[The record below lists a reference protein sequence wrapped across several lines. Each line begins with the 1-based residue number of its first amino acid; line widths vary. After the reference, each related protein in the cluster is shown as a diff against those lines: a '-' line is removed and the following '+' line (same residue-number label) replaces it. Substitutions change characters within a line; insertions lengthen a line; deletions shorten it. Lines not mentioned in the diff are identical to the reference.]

1 MKEERQNTPMNAIQ
15 PPAHK
20 RSVWIDS
27 YQIPVYTD
35 LKRADEILYA
45 TDTQILGKPKK
56 NYFAMVDL
64 GAPTE
69 EVVSGELKKRSF
81 NVLSGATEN
90 ALTPW
95 RRVLPES
102 FRRGAEAAVINTA
115 RQAGAFS
122 IKTGLALM
130 NKMGEAAAAGTGG
143 AYIPT
148 EADRQRAQE
157 EYQRS
162 QKWADDFNNK
172 VKAVVGLFTKRAGL
186 EKTQKDGFLY
196 DLGSGAGSVL
206 TSIAA
211 LAITRNPAIMS
222 AIFGAAE
229 GQGTYEQ
236 AIEAGV
242 EPVKAYKLGL
252 SNAAWIA
259 ATEFVGDKLFLKLLN
274 VNGVLD
280 KFTSKALKSIKKK
293 PLSVQGGTA
302 AAIGAARGGMIEG
315 VQEATQSIGSNV
327 INDVGGVEDTSWRE
341 KAKQALYEGFIAFIL
356 GGVPGGA
363 AAGGNFFVYRQNIAK
378 NLMAAGVKEEEAHKV
393 ATELANTAI
402 SEDFTKEALGSVSGE
417 INSPLTA
424 EDRDAGTFKATLTQA
439 QQRKVEHNAWD
450 AREQLKKEAQEAG
463 MSEEEAEQTAEIAHA
478 NQLAFYRLT
487 GIAPEEM
494 RYMKIDVLG
503 PSQTEQSPLVYN
515 QAAMYRNPARSLA
528 EFVEFYNQNKE
539 NPKEQNKS
547 FYRFSTAS
555 GAEVDVPFNRVKHI
569 DKRHSFSKE
578 QWSALERSIDNLEY
592 AYYVPGVKGENDGV
606 QFLCKINTPLG
617 KAGVTLEVLPNGRVL
632 LDTAVFDS
640 SENIDNWAKNEPLQR
655 PSHKKP
661 VLVGSGIDNSI
672 AGLQDFVKT
681 QEMFAPDNNTL
692 LQEGKNL
699 FAPDETVARKFK
711 ADVKAVL
718 SDKNTPNNTKVDMG
732 VIPPLYEKL
741 GLPKQEL
748 KTNKLALRKA
758 LGLLTQEELKA
769 DKNLHNHNVPQEVV
783 ENLPKLLADPVAVFR
798 SNTKPGAYVAVL
810 NEKAGKDQIVAIL
823 RPSPKENGFTFIP
836 TVYEH
841 GKFDKFVEST
851 VRKNNV
857 VYIDKNRMS
866 LPEPLIQA
874 GTIGKNILTNSIRTK
889 EDFVNPYLYFQQPN
903 SYDAQG
909 RARTDTPQFKAWFA
923 GSKVVDENGEP
934 LVVYHGTKS
943 DFGIFD
949 LTKGGR
955 SNEEASIGFWFSPSK
970 DVADNFVKG
979 IWYGDKEKKLMPL
992 YLNLKNPKIYEAAK
1006 IDYAALN
1013 KLNERITS
1021 LEEENNAL
1029 YNKTG
1034 MGNIRRASSWMHL
1047 SEEDF
1052 LEASKYMDKEDA
1064 FNARKFLINEKELA
1078 KLRFQKEK
1086 IVKNDAYHQYQNDLD
1101 LFSEFYFHKYGS
1113 KDYVSGSHLT
1123 GAGRKN
1129 AKQAAEKLREKLIK
1143 EGYDGIIIKDTKFD
1157 AVEGK
1162 PVSQIVAFFP
1172 EQIKSVY
1179 NRGTWDADNPN
1190 IYYQTAYHGSPHEFT
1205 RFSTDAIGTVAYAQN
1220 NQNPSFA
1227 EELDAVLKAAP
1238 NQTEKAVVGR
1248 VSPQLSTAAKEHGLN
1263 IDGYVHNIDTSAV
1276 RHIINRHGNE
1286 KQEAAR
1292 GQIAI
1297 TGEDFK
1303 TIPEIIY
1310 NPDFVAFGGKNA
1322 KGKDLI
1328 VFGKNMPDGSS
1339 VYVEEIRTGKKTLT
1353 TSSMRKY
1360 KSGMD
1365 SSSFAK
1371 RISNAHS
1378 TNPGTISIVGKEDF
1392 VNTWPD
1398 NYTLGQEGE
1407 NLFAPSQT
1415 SLNTYKEDLK
1425 KAQAGTLKTGQ
1436 LIRIGRIGLY
1446 ERLGFAEKPFGL
1458 SVNVLKKI
1466 TEGKHNVKIQD
1477 IENLPQL
1484 IADPVA
1490 VFKSRTDQNSLVA
1503 VVSAKDNSN
1512 RQVITILRDTQG
1524 KINVIPSMYG
1534 KDNFNSFV
1542 ASNIKEGNLIYIDE
1556 EKALKTIR
1564 PQELQLLKEDSL
1576 KGSIYNIRR
1585 KEEFVNALPDNYTL
1599 GQEGE
1604 NLFAPDTQTAQ
1615 RFKAQVRKALSDQS
1629 VAAGALF
1636 DMGNLPAIY
1645 VKLGLPHGSLKTNK
1659 TTLLKATGKAGRNLH
1674 KVPQEVLENLPALVA
1689 DPKAVFKSSPNSTNP
1704 NGYVVVLDATNDEG
1718 KQIIAAISPNKKGA
1732 EGFSFIPSVYDKG
1745 NFENFVRKTAEEGGV
1760 LYIKEKDS
1768 DIWGPLQSRPL
1779 HNQSP
1784 TNSIRTKE
1792 DFVKGKLLKYNKNYQ
1807 AKQEYYQSRPEPR
1820 GSVTIDEEANRA
1832 IIKIFQK
1839 GDASTIVHEL
1849 AHVQLAMLARAR
1861 GVSADEE
1868 FAQLTADLDAWLG
1881 APEENGRYS
1890 TPQQEKF
1897 AQGFE
1902 GYLAAGK
1909 APNKQLESVFEK
1921 FAQWLA
1927 EIYQA
1932 AKEYLKITPEVK
1944 SIFDRL
1950 LAPQAQIQK
1959 SKIGSKLD
1967 AAKKLVEQMKRGQG
1981 MDFEGLS
1988 IQDIKELLKTL
1999 SVRKP
2004 AAPKQDLLKDL
2015 RKHGA
2020 EYANA
2025 GKIDKEAYKNAK
2037 IYDKKGGVDDRPD
2050 VWLQKH
2056 GYMEFEESTEETLA
2070 AAYDLIQRALAGE
2083 KVYRIEDQVVAQARA
2098 AFEENMATIL
2108 QLFPDIKTAQETLKS
2123 IAQLEK
2129 MGYRAVEAKDLEL
2142 LRRTLSNLETMA
2154 GQVEAENTK
2163 LSADAV
2169 EKKRQKFEQD
2179 ALRIKKRVMTELDKR
2194 QLAHK
2199 EDMKKLLKHAKTP
2212 QEIHDVL
2219 TGILEQMEA
2228 AWAQT
2233 DEGKRDLRKLA
2244 VPDTNWDKVRVEL
2257 LKRFNDIAA
2266 AAQEEVRQAQQTLS
2280 KLPLMGFLSEEQA
2293 AAKEKAEKVLKESNL
2308 DGKYVMAM
2316 QAVLRGIPHIT
2327 YADVAKYSAVLARS
2341 NKRYRL
2347 LTEKNINEFINH
2359 AKKMQE
2365 RNYKKYM
2372 RGKLSALF
2380 NRKTYEKLGSVKR
2393 AKYTPYMLKFL
2404 EDASKIWGG
2413 SQQAALRY
2421 YEAAVESID
2430 PDNPPS
2436 VFQALINRVLWIKA
2450 DPGGEVTMQDLH
2462 AFYEDAL
2469 AAVRGDAAQKR
2480 LDGERRALQEA
2491 NIRLAA
2497 CLSLKERKLP
2507 KGIVT
2512 YLLHGGVDL
2521 QTFIDIAFGQY
2532 ETDMYES
2539 DPLPSRAEQSL
2550 AALKK
2555 IAAGSEEETVPGL
2568 RPDFVQYGGTPD
2580 VTFIWGDNNKGLQ
2593 HIAQK
2598 HGADIL
2604 PQVIDTVVAG
2614 RVERFTASKKTLV
2627 LQKGN
2632 IEAVL
2637 SLDEH
2642 GKQKTWLL
2650 TGWDATS
2657 PKGNKK
2663 RTDANGQ
2670 VSTGSAATQT
2680 LPTFSRQ
2687 DLGAVLNNSI
2697 AQKEGQIKAGKRKIN
2712 FRDVLAPETN
2722 QIKEAVFN
2730 AQINKDILRA
2740 VGTAYQL
2747 KTSQQILDKIAEMQK
2762 DTMQLTNYA
2771 FVKDQ
2776 ANGEVIATLFKNGKP
2791 LTYNVPRVQTINRL
2805 EALTFWIWN
2814 QNHIFVDTANGAE
2827 DYGLSG
2833 RLHYAYGSDQLGKLL
2848 AWLTP
2853 QDVQAAKNLQGL
2865 VEKHYEQE
2873 SQVHQRIYGFK
2884 LPKVEF
2890 YFPSVTERITDTI
2903 DLKQEF
2909 VQNSKS
2915 PSFIKKRV
2923 TSRRVIQR
2931 IVNPI
2936 DLALKHLRRAGEF
2949 IFEAENYAANK
2960 RIFKD
2965 RDVESAFL
2973 EKFGQ
2978 QDGKKLY
2985 SKFMALLDQQAPQKA
3000 QVKDE
3005 FYSVMNKL
3013 FNGWVKAVMGLKP
3026 ITGIKQFA
3034 SSVSFAENMPWDL
3047 WTKWFA
3053 EGLTNPRKTADF
3065 MLKASPYIQAR
3076 YDMGGM
3082 NEYTA
3087 RAMASDEVAPI
3098 KSRWNTFTNFMLIN
3112 TRLGDKASL
3121 IFGGYPYM
3129 KYLLEVKGLSQ
3140 QEAARVFEKQAT
3152 RTLQSSLRVH
3162 LSQGQANAD
3171 SFGARVFLVFKNQQL
3186 QYVRKVVDAYV
3197 QFKNGEISQ
3206 SKFAKTAFIYL
3217 ILNPMVYTALTLG
3230 WFAADDDDWEEDLKN
3245 LLTSPVSQFFGA
3257 YPFGEGVAGFFVDN
3271 AASLV
3276 SEGKLTA
3283 PRQMGL
3289 PMFDDITRD
3298 VAKAVRTVNADELDT
3313 MGFINIFLAVAKY
3326 TGLPTQSVMNMGG
3339 GLVDIVTGKPV
3350 RGSLR
3355 AVGYTQNRAGKITG
3369 DKE

>member
-1 MKEERQNTPMNAIQ
+1 MQDFLTAQAQR
-15 PPAHK
+15 
-20 RSVWIDS
+20 RSVYLADRRLM
-27 YQIPVYTD
+27 VNTT
-35 LKRADEILYA
+35 LTRAKDIRFAVDMEL
-45 TDTQILGKPKK
+45 DKQSRD
-56 NYFAMVDL
+56 NYFALTQMDRSVPDMTRGIL
-64 GAPTE
+64 GQ
-69 EVVSGELKKRSF
+69 
-81 NVLSGATEN
+81 
-90 ALTPW
+90 
-95 RRVLPES
+95 
-102 FRRGAEAAVINTA
+102 AAKGV
-115 RQAGAFS
+115 
-122 IKTGLALM
+122 
-130 NKMGEAAAAGTGG
+130 AGTGTDLFLTMQRLTAAG
-143 AYIPT
+143 LSSAGRYVQKQRELSAASADFLAGRTTAAQTNERYQQI
-148 EADRQRAQE
+148 EAKYNELTRLGRNALDIMKQNHQAFME
-157 EYQRS
+157 
-162 QKWADDFNNK
+162 
-172 VKAVVGLFTKRAGL
+172 RAGL
-186 EKTQKDGFLY
+186 AKDEKDGFVY
-196 DLGSGAGSVL
+196 DFANGLTTLGAGVGATVITGNPAAASVL
-206 TSIAA
+206 FGLYASRQDYEEA
-211 LAITRNPAIMS
+211 LENGITPGRAML
-222 AIFGAAE
+222 AGLAGGTMEGALE
-229 GQGTYEQ
+229 H
-236 AIEAGV
+236 
-242 EPVKAYKLGL
+242 LGL
-252 SNAAWIA
+252 SGLEKIFKGKGILRA
-259 ATEFVGDKLFLKLLN
+259 GLK
-274 VNGVLD
+274 G
-280 KFTSKALKSIKKK
+280 FIT
-293 PLSVQGGTA
+293 
-302 AAIGAARGGMIEG
+302 
-315 VQEATQSIGSNV
+315 EATQEGSQQTAEEF
-327 INDVGGVEDTSWRE
+327 IMQHFGGREKSFEDTFVDIAYSALLGGLTGAPISMVMNFAQSQFEEQGLKPPEAKAFARLAVESATSQAAQKMAHDTLRDVTSPLNYPNADPVQAAQDFGQMVKTEPDRAIMRKIYNVAERMEE
-341 KAKQALYEGFIAFIL
+341 KALNAGFDEPTAQLMGKIEQSRANSIYNLAGIKPGSQADMAEVQFL
-356 GGVPGGA
+356 PA
-363 AAGGNFFVYRQNIAK
+363 AKPVDDWETQREQ
-378 NLMAAGVKEEEAHKV
+378 HQQ
-393 ATELANTAI
+393 
-402 SEDFTKEALGSVSGE
+402 
-417 INSPLTA
+417 
-424 EDRDAGTFKATLTQA
+424 RQA
-439 QQRKVEHNAWD
+439 QQRA
-450 AREQLKKEAQEAG
+450 QQEA
-463 MSEEEAEQTAEIAHA
+463 EFDRKLAEA
-478 NQLAFYRLT
+478 NLT
-487 GIAPEEM
+487 D
-494 RYMKIDVLG
+494 KDLLF
-503 PSQTEQSPLVYN
+503 QSA
-515 QAAMYRNPARSLA
+515 AAMYRNPARSLA

-592 AYYVPGVKGENDGV
+592 AYYVPGMKGENDGV

-640 SENIDNWAKNEPLQR
+640 NANIDNWAKNEPLQR

-681 QEMFAPDNNTL
+681 QEMFAPDSNTL
-692 LQEGKNL
+692 WQEGKNL

-889 EDFVNPYLYFQQPN
+889 EDFVNTLPDTNTLWQGGLFDNQLELFGSQAEQEDAPSPAQEDLGVEVNSLFTQEELEADLPPFKPTEKPARIEDFGEKILGARKDVWGKYKHALEEEIPSTAENVTLGKFFPEPN
-903 SYDAQG
+903 YDAAIRQGITADTLAAVKALRDSIPAKPQRSYRQGQWLETLKYVRALSLQLLNGQLSTQQLQQMLQQGG
-909 RARTDTPQFKAWFA
+909 RAVSSLTETISFYQDLGYPLFTKARGYTMHVQNYLVYNGHRFAEPTPIYEFKRGWR
-923 GSKVVDENGEP
+923 S
-934 LVVYHGTKS
+934 VYG
-943 DFGIFD
+943 
-949 LTKGGR
+949 
-955 SNEEASIGFWFSPSK
+955 SPSK
-970 DVADNFVKG
+970 
-979 IWYGDKEKKLMPL
+979 
-992 YLNLKNPKIYEAAK
+992 
-1006 IDYAALN
+1006 
-1013 KLNERITS
+1013 
-1021 LEEENNAL
+1021 EETL
-1029 YNKTG
+1029 
-1034 MGNIRRASSWMHL
+1034 
-1047 SEEDF
+1047 
-1052 LEASKYMDKEDA
+1052 A
-1064 FNARKFLINEKELA
+1064 FARKF
-1078 KLRFQKEK
+1078 F
-1086 IVKNDAYHQYQNDLD
+1086 
-1101 LFSEFYFHKYGS
+1101 
-1113 KDYVSGSHLT
+1113 
-1123 GAGRKN
+1123 
-1129 AKQAAEKLREKLIK
+1129 
-1143 EGYDGIIIKDTKFD
+1143 
-1157 AVEGK
+1157 
-1162 PVSQIVAFFP
+1162 
-1172 EQIKSVY
+1172 
-1179 NRGTWDADNPN
+1179 
-1190 IYYQTAYHGSPHEFT
+1190 
-1205 RFSTDAIGTVAYAQN
+1205 
-1220 NQNPSFA
+1220 
-1227 EELDAVLKAAP
+1227 
-1238 NQTEKAVVGR
+1238 TEKAVKGAAPTKLDLYQKVRTGEVVIGKKIASGKYIDLKGGFTKVADAQKYLEENQAHLEALLEAKR
-1248 VSPQLSTAAKEHGLN
+1248 KMPDVRRKINEERIGKVYRPAGTVVTPERFMQEFGFRGVQFGNWVEQERRAQDLNNAYDALLDMANLLHIPSRAVSLDGQLGLAFGARGIPGAAAHYEHKQVVINLTKTQGAGSLGHEWWHALDNYFGKTSGQDAMQTVNPSSALRPEMKAAFEEVVRVTKEVLGERSRAVDSLRSKNYWSTNSEMTARAFESYLVYKAKQLGFRNDYLANIVHPDAFLRFGQDKYPYPFDNEMPVLAAAFDNFFNTIKTRENQKGYTLYQEDADISFDFGANVSPAG
-1263 IDGYVHNIDTSAV
+1263 
-1276 RHIINRHGNE
+1276 
-1286 KQEAAR
+1286 AR
-1292 GQIAI
+1292 GSVSFDPQNNTAI
-1297 TGEDFK
+1297 IRAVSADDKSTVIHELYHVWRRDLKRAEQVSSEGEFLELMQRLRD
-1303 TIPEIIY
+1303 IDA
-1310 NPDFVAFGGKNA
+1310 NSQD
-1322 KGKDLI
+1322 
-1328 VFGKNMPDGSS
+1328 
-1339 VYVEEIRTGKKTLT
+1339 YVLRYISRTSLLT
-1353 TSSMRKY
+1353 TSQRQIMLQTIQQRGGKKYIEALARQDELDAQDAVAMFVRRGFEENFAVLAEKYFMKGVAPSAAY
-1360 KSGMD
+1360 KS
-1365 SSSFAK
+1365 
-1371 RISNAHS
+1371 
-1378 TNPGTISIVGKEDF
+1378 
-1392 VNTWPD
+1392 
-1398 NYTLGQEGE
+1398 
-1407 NLFAPSQT
+1407 
-1415 SLNTYKEDLK
+1415 
-1425 KAQAGTLKTGQ
+1425 
-1436 LIRIGRIGLY
+1436 
-1446 ERLGFAEKPFGL
+1446 
-1458 SVNVLKKI
+1458 
-1466 TEGKHNVKIQD
+1466 
-1477 IENLPQL
+1477 
-1484 IADPVA
+1484 
-1490 VFKSRTDQNSLVA
+1490 
-1503 VVSAKDNSN
+1503 
-1512 RQVITILRDTQG
+1512 
-1524 KINVIPSMYG
+1524 
-1534 KDNFNSFV
+1534 
-1542 ASNIKEGNLIYIDE
+1542 
-1556 EKALKTIR
+1556 
-1564 PQELQLLKEDSL
+1564 
-1576 KGSIYNIRR
+1576 
-1585 KEEFVNALPDNYTL
+1585 
-1599 GQEGE
+1599 
-1604 NLFAPDTQTAQ
+1604 
-1615 RFKAQVRKALSDQS
+1615 
-1629 VAAGALF
+1629 LF
-1636 DMGNLPAIY
+1636 D
-1645 VKLGLPHGSLKTNK
+1645 
-1659 TTLLKATGKAGRNLH
+1659 R
-1674 KVPQEVLENLPALVA
+1674 
-1689 DPKAVFKSSPNSTNP
+1689 
-1704 NGYVVVLDATNDEG
+1704 
-1718 KQIIAAISPNKKGA
+1718 
-1732 EGFSFIPSVYDKG
+1732 
-1745 NFENFVRKTAEEGGV
+1745 
-1760 LYIKEKDS
+1760 
-1768 DIWGPLQSRPL
+1768 
-1779 HNQSP
+1779 
-1784 TNSIRTKE
+1784 
-1792 DFVKGKLLKYNKNYQ
+1792 
-1807 AKQEYYQSRPEPR
+1807 
-1820 GSVTIDEEANRA
+1820 
-1832 IIKIFQK
+1832 
-1839 GDASTIVHEL
+1839 
-1849 AHVQLAMLARAR
+1849 
-1861 GVSADEE
+1861 
-1868 FAQLTADLDAWLG
+1868 
-1881 APEENGRYS
+1881 
-1890 TPQQEKF
+1890 
-1897 AQGFE
+1897 
-1902 GYLAAGK
+1902 
-1909 APNKQLESVFEK
+1909 
-1921 FAQWLA
+1921 FAQWLR
-1927 EIYQA
+1927 EIYDA
-1932 AKEYLKITPEVK
+1932 IGKEVDLAPEVQEF
-1944 SIFDRL
+1944 FDRL
-1950 LAPQAQIQK
+1950 MVREASQVD
-1959 SKIGSKLD
+1959 SKLFKGKV
-1967 AAKKLVEQMKRGQG
+1967 AQLKRLVTNIRQG
-1981 MDFEGLS
+1981 NAQEVDGLG
-1988 IQDIKELLKTL
+1988 IQDLKALLAQL
-1999 SVRKP
+1999 D
-2004 AAPKQDLLKDL
+2004 APRPKAVTRHLLKDL
-2015 RKHGA
+2015 RRFGA

-2025 GKIDKEAYKNAK
+2025 ANIDQEAYKQARVFNKA
-2037 IYDKKGGVDDRPD
+2037 GGVDDRPD

-2056 GYMEFEESTEETLA
+2056 GYMDFEESTEETLA
-2070 AAYDLIQRALAGE
+2070 AAWDMLQRALDGE
-2083 KVYRIEDQVVAQARA
+2083 IIYPQGYEEQAAQWANYKTNIDTLREVFGGSEKEAR
-2098 AFEENMATIL
+2098 
-2108 QLFPDIKTAQETLKS
+2108 KTAQAILN
-2123 IAQLEK
+2123 LEEQ
-2129 MGYRAVEAKDLEL
+2129 GYRVVEQKDLANVSLRLAEL
-2142 LRRTLSNLETMA
+2142 DRLAERLENKSQTTQDKEQADKDILRAAQKIKNALVKDLNKR
-2154 GQVEAENTK
+2154 QVEGKGEMVKRLAAAKTFKEITQ
-2163 LSADAV
+2163 AV
-2169 EKKRQKFEQD
+2169 QS
-2179 ALRIKKRVMTELDKR
+2179 TLDF
-2194 QLAHK
+2194 LNAAW
-2199 EDMKKLLKHAKTP
+2199 AKTP
-2212 QEIHDVL
+2212 QAQQEQRR
-2219 TGILEQMEA
+2219 LE
-2228 AWAQT
+2228 
-2233 DEGKRDLRKLA
+2233 
-2244 VPDTNWDKVRVEL
+2244 VPATNWDKVRRDL
-2257 LKRFNDIAA
+2257 L
-2266 AAQEEVRQAQQTLS
+2266 AQYTHIVNSAGEDVNNAYKKVAELS
-2280 KLPLMGFLSEEQA
+2280 KLITAGQALTDEQA
-2293 AAKEKAEKVLKESNL
+2293 ANLRTARQTIKTASGKMEARYVGAMEST
-2308 DGKYVMAM
+2308 
-2316 QAVLRGIPHIT
+2316 LRQIIHIT
-2327 YADVAKYSAVLARS
+2327 PQDAR
-2341 NKRYRL
+2341 NFAARYGKNAMRFKALNAAQLDLFIKEAQATQQKNYKRY
-2347 LTEKNINEFINH
+2347 I
-2359 AKKMQE
+2359 
-2365 RNYKKYM
+2365 

-2380 NRKTYEKLGSVKR
+2380 NRKAYEKLGSVRR

-2413 SQQAALRY
+2413 SQQEALKE
-2421 YEAAVESID
+2421 YEAAVEGID

-2480 LDGERRALQEA
+2480 LDGERRSVQEA

-2697 AQKEGQIKAGKRKIN
+2697 AQKEPVNKGLKKHKIN
-2712 FRDVLAPETN
+2712 FREELAPETN

-2771 FVKDQ
+2771 YVKDQ

-2791 LTYNVPRVQTINRL
+2791 VTYNAPRVQTINRL

-2814 QNHIFVDTANGAE
+2814 QNHNFVDTANGTE
-2827 DYGLSG
+2827 DFGLSG
-2833 RLHYAYGSDQLGKLL
+2833 RLHYAYGQDQLKNLFD
-2848 AWLTP
+2848 WLTP
-2853 QDVQAAKNLQGL
+2853 QDLQAAKNLQEL

-2890 YFPSVTERITDTI
+2890 YFPSVTERVTDSI

-2923 TSRRVIQR
+2923 QSQRVIQR

-2936 DLALKHLRRAGEF
+2936 DLVLKHLRRAGEF

-2985 SKFMALLDQQAPQKA
+2985 SKFMTLLDQQAPQKA

-3034 SSVSFAENMPWDL
+3034 SSISFAENMPWGL
-3047 WTKWFA
+3047 WAKWFA
-3053 EGLTNPRKTADF
+3053 EALANPRKTADF

-3076 YDMGGM
+3076 YEMGGM

-3171 SFGARVFLVFKNQQL
+3171 SFGARMFLVFKNQQL

-3217 ILNPMVYTALTLG
+3217 ILNPMVYTALTQG
-3230 WFAADDDDWEEDLKN
+3230 WFAADDDDREEDLKN

-3298 VAKAVRTVNADELDT
+3298 VAKAVKTVNADEVDT
-3313 MGFINIFLAVAKY
+3313 MEFINVFLAAAKY

>member
-81 NVLSGATEN
+81 NVLSGAAEN

-315 VQEATQSIGSNV
+315 VQETTQSIGSNV

-439 QQRKVEHNAWD
+439 QQRKVERNAWD

-515 QAAMYRNPARSLA
+515 QAAMYRNPAKTLA
-528 EFVEFYNQNKE
+528 EFKDFAQENQK
-539 NPKEQNKS
+539 NPKEKNKS
-547 FYRFSTAS
+547 FYAFAAGGVEVHVPFERAIHIDNGHQLTDQQLSAVEKELGIFEYAVQMPGVGEYNGKQVKFKGNTSQGKIGGVLEISQNGRVFLDTVFFGTDADIDNWAKENPSNAPSKKPVFISRGNISIADIVDKIKTGDTFNQAAAAMYKSPHNDFAQFYEAAQQNKGGKQSYYTHTTQS
-555 GAEVDVPFNRVKHI
+555 GVEIQIPSDTVLHDKKHPEMTAEVWTDVLNN
-569 DKRHSFSKE
+569 
-578 QWSALERSIDNLEY
+578 IDNIER
-592 AYYVPGVKGENDGV
+592 AVVPANNRSGKYMGHPILLKIKGNKGFYGVVFES
-606 QFLCKINTPLG
+606 
-617 KAGVTLEVLPNGRVL
+617 LPNGRL
-632 LDTAVFDS
+632 LATTAFQGTGEHGIDAWLQSKEGAGTPAQILFSFRRTTDNSRKGTISSHPSTISIADIVDKIKTGDTFNQAAAMY
-640 SENIDNWAKNEPLQR
+640 IDNWAKNEPLQR

-672 AGLQDFVKT
+672 AGLQDSVKT
-681 QEMFAPDNNTL
+681 QEMFAPDAQTAQRFKAQVRKALSDQSVAAGTLFDMGNLPAIYVKLGLPYGSLKTNKTTLLKAAGKAGRNLHKVPQEVLENLPALVADPKAVFKSSPNSTNPNGYVAVLDATNDEGKQIIAAISPNKKGAEGFSFIPSVYDKGNFENFVRRTAEEGGVLYIKEKDSDIWGPLQSRPLHNQSPINSIRTKEDFVNTL
-692 LQEGKNL
+692 PDTNTLWQEGKNLFAPSQTSLNTYKEDLKKAQAGTLKTGQLIRIGRIGLYERLGFAEKPFGLSVNVLKKITEGKHNVKIQDIENLPQLIADPVAVFKSRTDQNSLVAVVSAKDNSNRQVITILRDTQGKINVIPSMYGKDNFNSFVASNIKEGNLIYIDEEKALKTIRPQELQLLKEDSLKGSIYNIRRKENFVNTLPDTNTLWQEGKNL

-889 EDFVNPYLYFQQPN
+889 EDFV
-903 SYDAQG
+903 
-909 RARTDTPQFKAWFA
+909 
-923 GSKVVDENGEP
+923 
-934 LVVYHGTKS
+934 
-943 DFGIFD
+943 
-949 LTKGGR
+949 
-955 SNEEASIGFWFSPSK
+955 
-970 DVADNFVKG
+970 
-979 IWYGDKEKKLMPL
+979 
-992 YLNLKNPKIYEAAK
+992 
-1006 IDYAALN
+1006 
-1013 KLNERITS
+1013 
-1021 LEEENNAL
+1021 
-1029 YNKTG
+1029 
-1034 MGNIRRASSWMHL
+1034 
-1047 SEEDF
+1047 
-1052 LEASKYMDKEDA
+1052 
-1064 FNARKFLINEKELA
+1064 
-1078 KLRFQKEK
+1078 
-1086 IVKNDAYHQYQNDLD
+1086 
-1101 LFSEFYFHKYGS
+1101 
-1113 KDYVSGSHLT
+1113 
-1123 GAGRKN
+1123 
-1129 AKQAAEKLREKLIK
+1129 
-1143 EGYDGIIIKDTKFD
+1143 
-1157 AVEGK
+1157 
-1162 PVSQIVAFFP
+1162 
-1172 EQIKSVY
+1172 
-1179 NRGTWDADNPN
+1179 
-1190 IYYQTAYHGSPHEFT
+1190 
-1205 RFSTDAIGTVAYAQN
+1205 
-1220 NQNPSFA
+1220 
-1227 EELDAVLKAAP
+1227 
-1238 NQTEKAVVGR
+1238 
-1248 VSPQLSTAAKEHGLN
+1248 
-1263 IDGYVHNIDTSAV
+1263 
-1276 RHIINRHGNE
+1276 
-1286 KQEAAR
+1286 
-1292 GQIAI
+1292 
-1297 TGEDFK
+1297 
-1303 TIPEIIY
+1303 
-1310 NPDFVAFGGKNA
+1310 
-1322 KGKDLI
+1322 
-1328 VFGKNMPDGSS
+1328 
-1339 VYVEEIRTGKKTLT
+1339 
-1353 TSSMRKY
+1353 
-1360 KSGMD
+1360 
-1365 SSSFAK
+1365 
-1371 RISNAHS
+1371 
-1378 TNPGTISIVGKEDF
+1378 
-1392 VNTWPD
+1392 
-1398 NYTLGQEGE
+1398 
-1407 NLFAPSQT
+1407 
-1415 SLNTYKEDLK
+1415 
-1425 KAQAGTLKTGQ
+1425 
-1436 LIRIGRIGLY
+1436 
-1446 ERLGFAEKPFGL
+1446 
-1458 SVNVLKKI
+1458 
-1466 TEGKHNVKIQD
+1466 
-1477 IENLPQL
+1477 
-1484 IADPVA
+1484 
-1490 VFKSRTDQNSLVA
+1490 
-1503 VVSAKDNSN
+1503 
-1512 RQVITILRDTQG
+1512 
-1524 KINVIPSMYG
+1524 
-1534 KDNFNSFV
+1534 
-1542 ASNIKEGNLIYIDE
+1542 
-1556 EKALKTIR
+1556 
-1564 PQELQLLKEDSL
+1564 
-1576 KGSIYNIRR
+1576 
-1585 KEEFVNALPDNYTL
+1585 
-1599 GQEGE
+1599 
-1604 NLFAPDTQTAQ
+1604 
-1615 RFKAQVRKALSDQS
+1615 
-1629 VAAGALF
+1629 
-1636 DMGNLPAIY
+1636 
-1645 VKLGLPHGSLKTNK
+1645 
-1659 TTLLKATGKAGRNLH
+1659 
-1674 KVPQEVLENLPALVA
+1674 
-1689 DPKAVFKSSPNSTNP
+1689 
-1704 NGYVVVLDATNDEG
+1704 
-1718 KQIIAAISPNKKGA
+1718 
-1732 EGFSFIPSVYDKG
+1732 
-1745 NFENFVRKTAEEGGV
+1745 
-1760 LYIKEKDS
+1760 
-1768 DIWGPLQSRPL
+1768 
-1779 HNQSP
+1779 
-1784 TNSIRTKE
+1784 
-1792 DFVKGKLLKYNKNYQ
+1792 KGKLLKYNKNYQ
-1807 AKQEYYQSRPEPR
+1807 AKQEYYQSRPAPR

-2070 AAYDLIQRALAGE
+2070 AAYDLIQRALEGE

-2123 IAQLEK
+2123 IAQLEE

-2179 ALRIKKRVMTELDKR
+2179 ALRIKKRVMAELDKR

-2266 AAQEEVRQAQQTLS
+2266 AAQEEVRQAQQTLF
-2280 KLPLMGFLSEEQA
+2280 KLPLMGILSEEQA

-2380 NRKTYEKLGSVKR
+2380 NRKAYEKLGSVRR

-2404 EDASKIWGG
+2404 EDASQIWGG
-2413 SQQAALRY
+2413 SQQEALQQ

-2480 LDGERRALQEA
+2480 LDGERRAVQEA

-2650 TGWDATS
+2650 TGWNATS

-2697 AQKEGQIKAGKRKIN
+2697 AQKEPVNKGLKKHKIN
-2712 FRDVLAPETN
+2712 FREELAPETN

-2771 FVKDQ
+2771 YVKDQ

-2791 LTYNVPRVQTINRL
+2791 VTYNAPRVQTINRL

-2814 QNHIFVDTANGAE
+2814 QNHDFVDTANGTE
-2827 DYGLSG
+2827 DFGLSG
-2833 RLHYAYGSDQLGKLL
+2833 RLHYAYGQDQLKNLFD
-2848 AWLTP
+2848 WLTP
-2853 QDVQAAKNLQGL
+2853 QDLQAAKNLQEL

-2890 YFPSVTERITDTI
+2890 YFPSVTERVTDSI

-2923 TSRRVIQR
+2923 QSQRVIQR

-2936 DLALKHLRRAGEF
+2936 DLVLKHLRRAGEF

-3034 SSVSFAENMPWDL
+3034 SSVSFAENMPWGL
-3047 WTKWFA
+3047 WAKWFA
-3053 EGLTNPRKTADF
+3053 EALANPRKTADF

-3076 YDMGGM
+3076 YEMGGM

-3129 KYLLEVKGLSQ
+3129 KYLLEVEGLSQ

-3171 SFGARVFLVFKNQQL
+3171 SFGARLFLVFKNQQL

-3217 ILNPMVYTALTLG
+3217 ILNPMVYTALTQG
-3230 WFAADDDDWEEDLKN
+3230 WFAADDDDREEDLKN

-3298 VAKAVRTVNADELDT
+3298 VAKGVKTVNADEVDT
-3313 MGFINIFLAVAKY
+3313 MEFINVFLAVAKY

>member
-1 MKEERQNTPMNAIQ
+1 MQDFLTAQAQR
-15 PPAHK
+15 
-20 RSVWIDS
+20 RSVYLADRRLM
-27 YQIPVYTD
+27 VNTT
-35 LKRADEILYA
+35 LTRAKDIRFAVDMEL
-45 TDTQILGKPKK
+45 DKQSRD
-56 NYFAMVDL
+56 NYFALTQMDRSVPDMTRGILGQAAKGVAGTGTDLFLTMQRLTAAGLSSAGRYVQKQRELSAASADFLAGRTTAAQTNERYQQIEAKYNELTRLGRNALDIMKQNHQAFMERAGLAKDEKDGFVYDFASGLTTL
-64 GAPTE
+64 GAG
-69 EVVSGELKKRSF
+69 V
-81 NVLSGATEN
+81 GATVITGNPAAASVLFGLYASRQDYEEALEN
-90 ALTPW
+90 GITPG
-95 RRVLPES
+95 RAML
-102 FRRGAEAAVINTA
+102 
-115 RQAGAFS
+115 
-122 IKTGLALM
+122 TGLA
-130 NKMGEAAAAGTGG
+130 GGTMEG
-143 AYIPT
+143 AL
-148 EADRQRAQE
+148 EHL
-157 EYQRS
+157 
-162 QKWADDFNNK
+162 
-172 VKAVVGLFTKRAGL
+172 GLSGLEKIFKGKGILRAGL
-186 EKTQKDGFLY
+186 KGF
-196 DLGSGAGSVL
+196 
-206 TSIAA
+206 
-211 LAITRNPAIMS
+211 IT
-222 AIFGAAE
+222 
-229 GQGTYEQ
+229 
-236 AIEAGV
+236 
-242 EPVKAYKLGL
+242 
-252 SNAAWIA
+252 
-259 ATEFVGDKLFLKLLN
+259 
-274 VNGVLD
+274 
-280 KFTSKALKSIKKK
+280 
-293 PLSVQGGTA
+293 
-302 AAIGAARGGMIEG
+302 
-315 VQEATQSIGSNV
+315 EATQEGSQQTAEEF
-327 INDVGGVEDTSWRE
+327 IMQHFGGREKSFEDTFVDIAYSALLGGLTGAPISMVMNFAQSQFEEQGLKPPEAKAFARLAVESATSQAAQKMAHDTLRDVTSPLNYPNADPVQAAEDFGKLVKKEPNRAIMRKIYNVAERMEE
-341 KAKQALYEGFIAFIL
+341 KALNAGFDEPTAQLMGKIEQSRANSIYNLAGIKPGSQADMAEVQFL
-356 GGVPGGA
+356 PA
-363 AAGGNFFVYRQNIAK
+363 AKPVDDWETQREQ
-378 NLMAAGVKEEEAHKV
+378 HQQ
-393 ATELANTAI
+393 
-402 SEDFTKEALGSVSGE
+402 
-417 INSPLTA
+417 
-424 EDRDAGTFKATLTQA
+424 RQA
-439 QQRKVEHNAWD
+439 QQRA
-450 AREQLKKEAQEAG
+450 QQEA
-463 MSEEEAEQTAEIAHA
+463 EFDRKLAEA
-478 NQLAFYRLT
+478 NLT
-487 GIAPEEM
+487 D
-494 RYMKIDVLG
+494 KDLLF
-503 PSQTEQSPLVYN
+503 QSA
-515 QAAMYRNPARSLA
+515 AAMYRNPARSLA

-640 SENIDNWAKNEPLQR
+640 NANIDNWAKNEPLQR

-681 QEMFAPDNNTL
+681 QEMFAPDSNTL
-692 LQEGKNL
+692 WQEGK
-699 FAPDETVARKFK
+699 
-711 ADVKAVL
+711 
-718 SDKNTPNNTKVDMG
+718 
-732 VIPPLYEKL
+732 
-741 GLPKQEL
+741 
-748 KTNKLALRKA
+748 
-758 LGLLTQEELKA
+758 
-769 DKNLHNHNVPQEVV
+769 
-783 ENLPKLLADPVAVFR
+783 
-798 SNTKPGAYVAVL
+798 
-810 NEKAGKDQIVAIL
+810 
-823 RPSPKENGFTFIP
+823 
-836 TVYEH
+836 
-841 GKFDKFVEST
+841 
-851 VRKNNV
+851 
-857 VYIDKNRMS
+857 
-866 LPEPLIQA
+866 
-874 GTIGKNILTNSIRTK
+874 
-889 EDFVNPYLYFQQPN
+889 
-903 SYDAQG
+903 
-909 RARTDTPQFKAWFA
+909 
-923 GSKVVDENGEP
+923 
-934 LVVYHGTKS
+934 
-943 DFGIFD
+943 
-949 LTKGGR
+949 
-955 SNEEASIGFWFSPSK
+955 
-970 DVADNFVKG
+970 
-979 IWYGDKEKKLMPL
+979 
-992 YLNLKNPKIYEAAK
+992 
-1006 IDYAALN
+1006 
-1013 KLNERITS
+1013 
-1021 LEEENNAL
+1021 
-1029 YNKTG
+1029 
-1034 MGNIRRASSWMHL
+1034 
-1047 SEEDF
+1047 
-1052 LEASKYMDKEDA
+1052 
-1064 FNARKFLINEKELA
+1064 
-1078 KLRFQKEK
+1078 
-1086 IVKNDAYHQYQNDLD
+1086 
-1101 LFSEFYFHKYGS
+1101 
-1113 KDYVSGSHLT
+1113 
-1123 GAGRKN
+1123 
-1129 AKQAAEKLREKLIK
+1129 
-1143 EGYDGIIIKDTKFD
+1143 
-1157 AVEGK
+1157 
-1162 PVSQIVAFFP
+1162 
-1172 EQIKSVY
+1172 
-1179 NRGTWDADNPN
+1179 
-1190 IYYQTAYHGSPHEFT
+1190 
-1205 RFSTDAIGTVAYAQN
+1205 
-1220 NQNPSFA
+1220 
-1227 EELDAVLKAAP
+1227 
-1238 NQTEKAVVGR
+1238 
-1248 VSPQLSTAAKEHGLN
+1248 
-1263 IDGYVHNIDTSAV
+1263 
-1276 RHIINRHGNE
+1276 
-1286 KQEAAR
+1286 
-1292 GQIAI
+1292 
-1297 TGEDFK
+1297 
-1303 TIPEIIY
+1303 
-1310 NPDFVAFGGKNA
+1310 
-1322 KGKDLI
+1322 
-1328 VFGKNMPDGSS
+1328 
-1339 VYVEEIRTGKKTLT
+1339 
-1353 TSSMRKY
+1353 
-1360 KSGMD
+1360 
-1365 SSSFAK
+1365 
-1371 RISNAHS
+1371 
-1378 TNPGTISIVGKEDF
+1378 
-1392 VNTWPD
+1392 
-1398 NYTLGQEGE
+1398 

-1446 ERLGFAEKPFGL
+1446 ERLGFTEKPFGL

-1585 KEEFVNALPDNYTL
+1585 KENFVNTLPDNNTLWQGGLFDNQLELFGSQAEQEDAPSPAQEDLGVEVNSLFTQEELEADLPPFKPTEKPARIEDFGEKILGARKDVWGKYKHALEEEIPSTAENVTLGKFFPEPNYDAAIRQGITADTLAAVKALRDSIPAKPQRSYRQGQWLETLKYVRALSLQLLNGQLSTQQLQQMLQQGGRAVSSLRETISFYQDLGYPLFTKARGYTMHVQNYLVYNGHRFAEPTPIYEFKRGWRSVYGSPSKEETLAFARKFFTEKAVKGAAPTKLDLYQKVRTGEIVIGKKIASGKYIDLKGGFTKVADAQKYLEENQAHLEALLEAKRKMPDVRRKINEERIGKVYRPAGTVVTPERFMQEFGFRGVQFGNWVEQERRAQDLNNAYDALLDMANLLHIPSRAVSLDGQLGLAFGARGIPGAAAHYEHKQVVINLTKTQGAGSLGHEWWHALDNYFGKTSGQDAMQTVNPSSALRPEMKAAFEEVVRVTKAVLGERSRAVDSLRSKNYWSTNSEMTARAFESYLVYKAKQLGFRNDYLANIVHPDAFLRFGQDKYPYPFDNEMPVLAAAFDNFFNTIKTRENQKGYTL
-1599 GQEGE
+1599 YQEDADISFDFGA
-1604 NLFAPDTQTAQ
+1604 NVSP
-1615 RFKAQVRKALSDQS
+1615 
-1629 VAAGALF
+1629 AGA
-1636 DMGNLPAIY
+1636 
-1645 VKLGLPHGSLKTNK
+1645 
-1659 TTLLKATGKAGRNLH
+1659 
-1674 KVPQEVLENLPALVA
+1674 
-1689 DPKAVFKSSPNSTNP
+1689 
-1704 NGYVVVLDATNDEG
+1704 
-1718 KQIIAAISPNKKGA
+1718 
-1732 EGFSFIPSVYDKG
+1732 
-1745 NFENFVRKTAEEGGV
+1745 
-1760 LYIKEKDS
+1760 
-1768 DIWGPLQSRPL
+1768 
-1779 HNQSP
+1779 
-1784 TNSIRTKE
+1784 
-1792 DFVKGKLLKYNKNYQ
+1792 
-1807 AKQEYYQSRPEPR
+1807 R
-1820 GSVTIDEEANRA
+1820 GSVSFDPQSNTA
-1832 IIKIFQK
+1832 IIR
-1839 GDASTIVHEL
+1839 AVSTSDKSTAIHEL
-1849 AHVQLAMLARAR
+1849 YHVWRRDLKRAEQVSSEGEFLELMQRLRDIDANSQDYVLRYISRTSLLTPSQRQIMLQTIQQRGGKKYIEALARQ
-1861 GVSADEE
+1861 DE
-1868 FAQLTADLDAWLG
+1868 LDAQDAVAMFVRRG
-1881 APEENGRYS
+1881 FEENFAVLA
-1890 TPQQEKF
+1890 EKYF
-1897 AQGFE
+1897 MKGVAPS
-1902 GYLAAGK
+1902 AAYK
-1909 APNKQLESVFEK
+1909 SLFDR
-1921 FAQWLA
+1921 FAQWLR
-1927 EIYQA
+1927 EIYNAIGQEVDLA
-1932 AKEYLKITPEVK
+1932 PEVQEF
-1944 SIFDRL
+1944 FDRL
-1950 LAPQAQIQK
+1950 MVREASQVD
-1959 SKIGSKLD
+1959 SKLFKGKV
-1967 AAKKLVEQMKRGQG
+1967 AQLKRLVTNIRQG
-1981 MDFEGLS
+1981 NAQEVDGLG
-1988 IQDIKELLKTL
+1988 IQDLKALLAQL
-1999 SVRKP
+1999 D
-2004 AAPKQDLLKDL
+2004 APRPKAVTQHLLKDL
-2015 RKHGA
+2015 RRFGA

-2025 GKIDKEAYKNAK
+2025 ANIDKEAYKQARVFNKA
-2037 IYDKKGGVDDRPD
+2037 GGVDDRPD

-2070 AAYDLIQRALAGE
+2070 AAWDMLQRALDGE
-2083 KVYRIEDQVVAQARA
+2083 IIYPQGYEEQAAQWANYKTNIDTLREVFGGSEKEAR
-2098 AFEENMATIL
+2098 
-2108 QLFPDIKTAQETLKS
+2108 KTAQAILD
-2123 IAQLEK
+2123 LEEQ
-2129 MGYRAVEAKDLEL
+2129 GYRVVEQKDLANVSLRLAEL
-2142 LRRTLSNLETMA
+2142 DRLAERLENKSQTTQDKEQADKDILRAAQKIKNALVKDLNKR
-2154 GQVEAENTK
+2154 QVEGKGEMVKRLAAAKTFKEITQAVQNT
-2163 LSADAV
+2163 
-2169 EKKRQKFEQD
+2169 
-2179 ALRIKKRVMTELDKR
+2179 LDF
-2194 QLAHK
+2194 LNAAW
-2199 EDMKKLLKHAKTP
+2199 AKTP
-2212 QEIHDVL
+2212 QAQQEQRR
-2219 TGILEQMEA
+2219 LE
-2228 AWAQT
+2228 
-2233 DEGKRDLRKLA
+2233 
-2244 VPDTNWDKVRVEL
+2244 VPATNWDKVRRDL
-2257 LKRFNDIAA
+2257 L
-2266 AAQEEVRQAQQTLS
+2266 AQYTRIVNSAGEDVNNAYKKVAELS
-2280 KLPLMGFLSEEQA
+2280 KLITAGQALTDEQA
-2293 AAKEKAEKVLKESNL
+2293 TALRKARQTIKNASGKMEARYVGAMEST
-2308 DGKYVMAM
+2308 
-2316 QAVLRGIPHIT
+2316 LRQIIHIT
-2327 YADVAKYSAVLARS
+2327 PQDAR
-2341 NKRYRL
+2341 NFAARYG
-2347 LTEKNINEFINH
+2347 KNAMRFKALNEAQLDLFIKE
-2359 AKKMQE
+2359 AQATQQK
-2365 RNYKKYM
+2365 NYKRYM

-2380 NRKTYEKLGSVKR
+2380 NRKAYEKLGSVRR

-2413 SQQAALRY
+2413 SQQEALQQ

-2480 LDGERRALQEA
+2480 LDGERRAVQEA

-2697 AQKEGQIKAGKRKIN
+2697 AQKEPVNKGLKKHKIN
-2712 FRDVLAPETN
+2712 FREELAPETN

-2771 FVKDQ
+2771 YVKDQ

-2791 LTYNVPRVQTINRL
+2791 VTYNAPRVQTINRL

-2814 QNHIFVDTANGAE
+2814 QNHNFVDTANGTE
-2827 DYGLSG
+2827 DFGLSG
-2833 RLHYAYGSDQLGKLL
+2833 RLHYAYGQDQLKNLFD
-2848 AWLTP
+2848 WLTP
-2853 QDVQAAKNLQGL
+2853 QDLQAAKNLQKL

-2890 YFPSVTERITDTI
+2890 YFPSVTERVTDSI

-2923 TSRRVIQR
+2923 QSQRVIQR

-2936 DLALKHLRRAGEF
+2936 DLVLKHLRRAGEF

-3034 SSVSFAENMPWDL
+3034 SSISFAENMPWGL
-3047 WTKWFA
+3047 WAKWFA
-3053 EGLTNPRKTADF
+3053 EALANPRKTADF

-3076 YDMGGM
+3076 YEMGGM

-3129 KYLLEVKGLSQ
+3129 KYLLEVEGLSQ

-3171 SFGARVFLVFKNQQL
+3171 SFGTRMFLVFKNQQL

-3217 ILNPMVYTALTLG
+3217 ILNPMVYTALTQG
-3230 WFAADDDDWEEDLKN
+3230 WFAADDDDREEDLKN

-3298 VAKAVRTVNADELDT
+3298 VAKAVKTVNADEVDT
-3313 MGFINIFLAVAKY
+3313 MEFINVFLAAAKY

>member
-494 RYMKIDVLG
+494 RYMKLNILG
-503 PSQTEQSPLVYN
+503 TNQNPTAAYVYN
-515 QAAMYRNPARSLA
+515 QAAAMYKSPHNDFAKFYEAAQQNKGGKQSYYTHTTQSGVKLQIPSDTVLHDKKHPEMTATQWKKGLADIDNIAAITITTPRFGPGVGVLAKVNGTSGIYGLEITVFPNGNIRLNTFFKSTNTGVDAWMKKENARTSAPLRRGQAPETGDVISGRSLIEKAAGTPAPHFIGVGQALQRKDVISGQPSTISIAEIVDKIKTGDTFYQSAAMYRSREKELDAFYDTALKSASDDRSYYSFQAGEEEIRLPSDIIKHTYNKHKNTVQDWENILSGLKDGIIGVGVSVKPRFDGVPVLLKIKA
-528 EFVEFYNQNKE
+528 GNTFYGVSVEIQPGYTLLTTGFKGTE
-539 NPKEQNKS
+539 KGIDAWMKKEQGSQAQK
-547 FYRFSTAS
+547 
-555 GAEVDVPFNRVKHI
+555 PFIFN
-569 DKRHSFSKE
+569 SLLPSSK
-578 QWSALERSIDNLEY
+578 
-592 AYYVPGVKGENDGV
+592 NDGGELLGSPANISIADIV
-606 QFLCKINTPLG
+606 AKIKTG
-617 KAGVTLEVLPNGRVL
+617 
-632 LDTAVFDS
+632 DTFNQAAAMY
-640 SENIDNWAKNEPLQR
+640 IDNWAKNEPLQR

-672 AGLQDFVKT
+672 AGLQEFVKS
-681 QEMFAPDNNTL
+681 QEMFAPDAQTAQRFKAQVRKALSDQSVAAGTSFDMGNLPAIYVKLGLPYGSLKTNKTTLLKATGKAGRNLHKVPQEVLENLPALVADPKAVFKSSPNSTNPNGYVAVLDATNDEGKQIIAAISPNKKGAEGFSFIPSVYDKGNFENFVRRTAEEGGVLYIKEKDSDIWGPLQSRPLHNQSPINSIRTKEDFVNTL
-692 LQEGKNL
+692 PDTNTLWQEGKNL

-718 SDKNTPNNTKVDMG
+718 SDKHTPNNTKVDMG

-889 EDFVNPYLYFQQPN
+889 EDFVNTLP
-903 SYDAQG
+903 
-909 RARTDTPQFKAWFA
+909 DT
-923 GSKVVDENGEP
+923 N
-934 LVVYHGTKS
+934 
-943 DFGIFD
+943 
-949 LTKGGR
+949 
-955 SNEEASIGFWFSPSK
+955 
-970 DVADNFVKG
+970 
-979 IWYGDKEKKLMPL
+979 
-992 YLNLKNPKIYEAAK
+992 
-1006 IDYAALN
+1006 
-1013 KLNERITS
+1013 
-1021 LEEENNAL
+1021 
-1029 YNKTG
+1029 
-1034 MGNIRRASSWMHL
+1034 
-1047 SEEDF
+1047 
-1052 LEASKYMDKEDA
+1052 
-1064 FNARKFLINEKELA
+1064 
-1078 KLRFQKEK
+1078 
-1086 IVKNDAYHQYQNDLD
+1086 
-1101 LFSEFYFHKYGS
+1101 
-1113 KDYVSGSHLT
+1113 
-1123 GAGRKN
+1123 
-1129 AKQAAEKLREKLIK
+1129 
-1143 EGYDGIIIKDTKFD
+1143 
-1157 AVEGK
+1157 
-1162 PVSQIVAFFP
+1162 
-1172 EQIKSVY
+1172 
-1179 NRGTWDADNPN
+1179 
-1190 IYYQTAYHGSPHEFT
+1190 
-1205 RFSTDAIGTVAYAQN
+1205 
-1220 NQNPSFA
+1220 
-1227 EELDAVLKAAP
+1227 
-1238 NQTEKAVVGR
+1238 
-1248 VSPQLSTAAKEHGLN
+1248 
-1263 IDGYVHNIDTSAV
+1263 
-1276 RHIINRHGNE
+1276 
-1286 KQEAAR
+1286 
-1292 GQIAI
+1292 
-1297 TGEDFK
+1297 
-1303 TIPEIIY
+1303 
-1310 NPDFVAFGGKNA
+1310 
-1322 KGKDLI
+1322 
-1328 VFGKNMPDGSS
+1328 
-1339 VYVEEIRTGKKTLT
+1339 TL
-1353 TSSMRKY
+1353 
-1360 KSGMD
+1360 
-1365 SSSFAK
+1365 
-1371 RISNAHS
+1371 
-1378 TNPGTISIVGKEDF
+1378 
-1392 VNTWPD
+1392 W
-1398 NYTLGQEGE
+1398 QEGE

-1585 KEEFVNALPDNYTL
+1585 KEEFV
-1599 GQEGE
+1599 
-1604 NLFAPDTQTAQ
+1604 
-1615 RFKAQVRKALSDQS
+1615 
-1629 VAAGALF
+1629 
-1636 DMGNLPAIY
+1636 
-1645 VKLGLPHGSLKTNK
+1645 
-1659 TTLLKATGKAGRNLH
+1659 
-1674 KVPQEVLENLPALVA
+1674 
-1689 DPKAVFKSSPNSTNP
+1689 
-1704 NGYVVVLDATNDEG
+1704 
-1718 KQIIAAISPNKKGA
+1718 
-1732 EGFSFIPSVYDKG
+1732 
-1745 NFENFVRKTAEEGGV
+1745 
-1760 LYIKEKDS
+1760 KEK
-1768 DIWGPLQSRPL
+1768 
-1779 HNQSP
+1779 
-1784 TNSIRTKE
+1784 
-1792 DFVKGKLLKYNKNYQ
+1792 LLTYNKNYQ
-1807 AKQEYYQSRPEPR
+1807 AKQEYYQSRPAPR

-2070 AAYDLIQRALAGE
+2070 AAYDLIQRALEGE

-2108 QLFPDIKTAQETLKS
+2108 QIFPDIKTAQETLKS

-2169 EKKRQKFEQD
+2169 EKKRLKFEQD
-2179 ALRIKKRVMTELDKR
+2179 ALRIKKRVMAELDKR

-2266 AAQEEVRQAQQTLS
+2266 AAQEEVRQAQQTLF
-2280 KLPLMGFLSEEQA
+2280 KLPLMGILSEEQA

-2359 AKKMQE
+2359 ARKIQE

-2380 NRKTYEKLGSVKR
+2380 NRKAYEKLGSVRR

-2413 SQQAALRY
+2413 SQQEALQQ

-2480 LDGERRALQEA
+2480 LDGERRAVQEA

-2697 AQKEGQIKAGKRKIN
+2697 AQKEPVNKGLKKHKIN
-2712 FRDVLAPETN
+2712 FREELAPETN

-2771 FVKDQ
+2771 YVKDQ

-2791 LTYNVPRVQTINRL
+2791 VTYNAPRVQTINRL

-2814 QNHIFVDTANGAE
+2814 QNHNFVDTANGTE
-2827 DYGLSG
+2827 DFGLSG
-2833 RLHYAYGSDQLGKLL
+2833 RLHYAYGQDQLKNLFD
-2848 AWLTP
+2848 WLTP
-2853 QDVQAAKNLQGL
+2853 QDLQAAKNLQEL

-2890 YFPSVTERITDTI
+2890 YFPSVTERVTDSI

-2923 TSRRVIQR
+2923 QSQRVIQR

-2936 DLALKHLRRAGEF
+2936 DLVLKHLRRAGEF

-3034 SSVSFAENMPWDL
+3034 SSVSFAENMPWGL
-3047 WTKWFA
+3047 WAKWFA
-3053 EGLTNPRKTADF
+3053 EALANPRKTADF

-3076 YDMGGM
+3076 YEMGGM

-3129 KYLLEVKGLSQ
+3129 KYLLEVEGLSQ

-3171 SFGARVFLVFKNQQL
+3171 SFGTRMFLVFKNQQL

-3217 ILNPMVYTALTLG
+3217 ILNPMVYTALTQG
-3230 WFAADDDDWEEDLKN
+3230 WFAADDDDREEDLKN

-3298 VAKAVRTVNADELDT
+3298 VAKGVKTVNADEVDT
-3313 MGFINIFLAVAKY
+3313 MEFINVFLAVAKY

>member
-81 NVLSGATEN
+81 NVLSGAAEN

-315 VQEATQSIGSNV
+315 VQETTQSIGSNV

-424 EDRDAGTFKATLTQA
+424 EDRDTGTFKATLTQA
-439 QQRKVEHNAWD
+439 QQRKVERNAWD

-494 RYMKIDVLG
+494 RYMKLNILG
-503 PSQTEQSPLVYN
+503 TNQNPTAAYVYN
-515 QAAMYRNPARSLA
+515 QAAAMYKSPHNDFAQ
-528 EFVEFYNQNKE
+528 FYEAAQQNKGG
-539 NPKEQNKS
+539 KQS
-547 FYRFSTAS
+547 YYTHTTQS
-555 GAEVDVPFNRVKHI
+555 GVKLQIPSDTVLHDKKHPEMTAEVWTDVLNN
-569 DKRHSFSKE
+569 
-578 QWSALERSIDNLEY
+578 IDNIER
-592 AYYVPGVKGENDGV
+592 AVVPANNRSGKYMGHPILLKIKGNKGFYGVVFES
-606 QFLCKINTPLG
+606 
-617 KAGVTLEVLPNGRVL
+617 LPNGRL
-632 LDTAVFDS
+632 LATTAFQGTGEHGIDAWLQSKEGAGTPAQILFSFRRTTDNSRKGTISSHPSTISIADIVDKIKTGDTFNQAAAMY
-640 SENIDNWAKNEPLQR
+640 IDNWAKNEPLQR

-681 QEMFAPDNNTL
+681 QEMFAPDAQTAQRFKAQVRKALSDQSVAAGTSFDMGNLPAIYVKLGLPYGSLKTNKTTLLKATGKAGRNLHKVPQEVLENLPALVADPKAVFKSSPNSTNPNGYVAVLDATNDEGKQIIAAISPNKKGAEGFSFIPSVYDKGNFENFVRRTAEEGGVLYIKEKDSDIWGPLQSRPLHNQSPINSIRTKEDFVNTLPDNNTL
-692 LQEGKNL
+692 WQEGENL

-718 SDKNTPNNTKVDMG
+718 SDKHTPNNTKVDMG

-889 EDFVNPYLYFQQPN
+889 EDFVNTLP
-903 SYDAQG
+903 
-909 RARTDTPQFKAWFA
+909 DT
-923 GSKVVDENGEP
+923 N
-934 LVVYHGTKS
+934 
-943 DFGIFD
+943 
-949 LTKGGR
+949 
-955 SNEEASIGFWFSPSK
+955 
-970 DVADNFVKG
+970 
-979 IWYGDKEKKLMPL
+979 
-992 YLNLKNPKIYEAAK
+992 
-1006 IDYAALN
+1006 
-1013 KLNERITS
+1013 
-1021 LEEENNAL
+1021 
-1029 YNKTG
+1029 
-1034 MGNIRRASSWMHL
+1034 
-1047 SEEDF
+1047 
-1052 LEASKYMDKEDA
+1052 
-1064 FNARKFLINEKELA
+1064 
-1078 KLRFQKEK
+1078 
-1086 IVKNDAYHQYQNDLD
+1086 
-1101 LFSEFYFHKYGS
+1101 
-1113 KDYVSGSHLT
+1113 
-1123 GAGRKN
+1123 
-1129 AKQAAEKLREKLIK
+1129 
-1143 EGYDGIIIKDTKFD
+1143 
-1157 AVEGK
+1157 
-1162 PVSQIVAFFP
+1162 
-1172 EQIKSVY
+1172 
-1179 NRGTWDADNPN
+1179 
-1190 IYYQTAYHGSPHEFT
+1190 
-1205 RFSTDAIGTVAYAQN
+1205 
-1220 NQNPSFA
+1220 
-1227 EELDAVLKAAP
+1227 
-1238 NQTEKAVVGR
+1238 
-1248 VSPQLSTAAKEHGLN
+1248 
-1263 IDGYVHNIDTSAV
+1263 
-1276 RHIINRHGNE
+1276 
-1286 KQEAAR
+1286 
-1292 GQIAI
+1292 
-1297 TGEDFK
+1297 
-1303 TIPEIIY
+1303 
-1310 NPDFVAFGGKNA
+1310 
-1322 KGKDLI
+1322 
-1328 VFGKNMPDGSS
+1328 
-1339 VYVEEIRTGKKTLT
+1339 TL
-1353 TSSMRKY
+1353 
-1360 KSGMD
+1360 
-1365 SSSFAK
+1365 
-1371 RISNAHS
+1371 
-1378 TNPGTISIVGKEDF
+1378 
-1392 VNTWPD
+1392 W
-1398 NYTLGQEGE
+1398 QEGE

-1446 ERLGFAEKPFGL
+1446 ERLGFTEKPFGL

-1585 KEEFVNALPDNYTL
+1585 KEEFV
-1599 GQEGE
+1599 
-1604 NLFAPDTQTAQ
+1604 
-1615 RFKAQVRKALSDQS
+1615 
-1629 VAAGALF
+1629 
-1636 DMGNLPAIY
+1636 
-1645 VKLGLPHGSLKTNK
+1645 
-1659 TTLLKATGKAGRNLH
+1659 
-1674 KVPQEVLENLPALVA
+1674 
-1689 DPKAVFKSSPNSTNP
+1689 
-1704 NGYVVVLDATNDEG
+1704 
-1718 KQIIAAISPNKKGA
+1718 
-1732 EGFSFIPSVYDKG
+1732 
-1745 NFENFVRKTAEEGGV
+1745 
-1760 LYIKEKDS
+1760 KE
-1768 DIWGPLQSRPL
+1768 
-1779 HNQSP
+1779 
-1784 TNSIRTKE
+1784 
-1792 DFVKGKLLKYNKNYQ
+1792 KLLKYNKNYQ
-1807 AKQEYYQSRPEPR
+1807 AKQEYYQSRLAPR

-2070 AAYDLIQRALAGE
+2070 AAYDLIQRALEGE

-2179 ALRIKKRVMTELDKR
+2179 ALRIKKRVMAELDKR

-2280 KLPLMGFLSEEQA
+2280 KLPLMGILSEEQA

-2359 AKKMQE
+2359 ARKIQE

-2380 NRKTYEKLGSVKR
+2380 NRKAYEKLGSVRR

-2413 SQQAALRY
+2413 SQQEALQQ

-2480 LDGERRALQEA
+2480 LDGERRAVQEA

-2697 AQKEGQIKAGKRKIN
+2697 AQKEPVNKGLKKHKIN
-2712 FRDVLAPETN
+2712 FREELAPETN

-2771 FVKDQ
+2771 YVKDQ

-2791 LTYNVPRVQTINRL
+2791 VTYNAPRVQTINRL

-2814 QNHIFVDTANGAE
+2814 QNHNFVDTANGTE
-2827 DYGLSG
+2827 DFGLSG
-2833 RLHYAYGSDQLGKLL
+2833 RLHYAYGQDQLKNLFD
-2848 AWLTP
+2848 WLTP
-2853 QDVQAAKNLQGL
+2853 QDLQAAKNLQEL

-2890 YFPSVTERITDTI
+2890 YFPSVTERVTDSI

-2923 TSRRVIQR
+2923 QSQRVIQR

-2936 DLALKHLRRAGEF
+2936 DLVLKHLRRAGEF

-3034 SSVSFAENMPWDL
+3034 SSVSFAENMPWGL
-3047 WTKWFA
+3047 WAKWFA
-3053 EGLTNPRKTADF
+3053 EALANPRKTADF

-3076 YDMGGM
+3076 YEMGGM

-3129 KYLLEVKGLSQ
+3129 KYLLEVEGLSQ

-3171 SFGARVFLVFKNQQL
+3171 SFGARLFLVFKNQQL

-3217 ILNPMVYTALTLG
+3217 ILNPMVYTALTQG
-3230 WFAADDDDWEEDLKN
+3230 WFAADDDDREEDLKN

-3298 VAKAVRTVNADELDT
+3298 VAKAVKTVNADEVDT
-3313 MGFINIFLAVAKY
+3313 MEFINVFLAAAKL